1 MIYNHLNESEDEQ
14 PISKEDLE
22 ALVSALGHTSINND
36 AALRPTV
43 KALEK
48 LASEQETAQEKII
61 RLEKAIKRLS
71 LEVEYLKERDSEHNG
86 WLKNRLHW
94 KWNAGLAGV
103 AVIAIAALVINQNI
117 ALANLRSNMLDQF
130 IRMERLVGEGPIK
143 KTKK

>member
-1 MIYNHLNESEDEQ
+1 VTYNHLNESEDEQ

-43 KALEK
+43 KALEN
-48 LASEQETAQEKII
+48 LASEQETAQERII
-61 RLEKAIKRLS
+61 RLEKAINQLS

-86 WLKNRLHW
+86 WLKERLHW
-94 KWNAGLAGV
+94 KWSAGLAVV
-103 AVIAIAALVINQNI
+103 AVMAIAALVVNQNI
-117 ALANLRSNMLDQF
+117 ALANLRSDMINQF
-130 IRMERLVGEGPIK
+130 IRMERKVAEGPVK

>member
-61 RLEKAIKRLS
+61 RLEKAINLLS
-71 LEVEYLKERDSEHNG
+71 LEVEYLKERDSEHNS

-94 KWNAGLAGV
+94 KWNAGLAV
-103 AVIAIAALVINQNI
+103 VTVIAIAALVVNQNI

-130 IRMERLVGEGPIK
+130 IRMERKVAEGPIK